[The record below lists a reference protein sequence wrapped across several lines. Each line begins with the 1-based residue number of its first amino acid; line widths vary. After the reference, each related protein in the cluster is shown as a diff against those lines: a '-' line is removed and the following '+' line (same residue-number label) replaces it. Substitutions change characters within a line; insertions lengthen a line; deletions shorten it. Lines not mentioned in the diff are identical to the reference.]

1 MNASTYSWEVRIQG
15 DQFDLEHL
23 ARHFESS
30 DVSVSKSDRDDCYV
44 LRAAQFASCVTSE
57 EVLSVAESEL
67 AIISGVLKLVIESR
81 QPLHAGTAY
90 KIHADGRREIF
101 IHVSETLVLRDECE
115 ASLIDAQGNVVAPSV
130 TLSWTT
136 AIAAI
141 AKTDSAV
148 AKTMRLLAA
157 QDAATWVNLYRI
169 YEVIEDDVG
178 GESGLRQ
185 HGWAPESER
194 RRFKHSANSVAAA
207 GDSARHG
214 KELTQTPVNPM
225 SIEEAKAY
233 VNYLLHA
240 WLATKQQRLVA
251 VAGEEDKGSSLAN

>member
-1 MNASTYSWEVRIQG
+1 MNASTYSWEVQIQG

-44 LRAAQFASCVTSE
+44 LRADQFAACASSE
-57 EVLSVAESEL
+57 EVLSAAEDEL

-101 IHVSETLVLRDECE
+101 VHISETLVLRDECE
-115 ASLIDAQGNVVAPSV
+115 ATLIDAQGNVVVPSV
-130 TLSWTT
+130 TLSRTT

-157 QDAATWVNLYRI
+157 HDAATWVHASWGQVFHYHIANLI
-169 YEVIEDDVG
+169 
-178 GESGLRQ
+178 L
-185 HGWAPESER
+185 SEPWPDP
-194 RRFKHSANSVAAA
+194 SDSNSPARSITSPRAAM
-207 GDSARHG
+207 D
-214 KELTQTPVNPM
+214 
-225 SIEEAKAY
+225 AKIS
-233 VNYLLHA
+233 
-240 WLATKQQRLVA
+240 T
-251 VAGEEDKGSSLAN
+251 